1 MIKGI
6 GASSGIALAKALVI
20 TNEDVN
26 IHKNIIKDIDAE
38 VDKFKNAISLSKKDL
53 EFTRDKVAKEIGE
66 SEAQI
71 FDIHIMLLEDN
82 GFNEK
87 VIDMIKNESCNADFA
102 LNVVRNEYITMFE
115 SMDNEYMQERAVD
128 IKDISDRTIR
138 HILGIKNTDLS
149 SLEEDVILIVEDL
162 TPSDTATMDKKRVK
176 GFITKVG
183 GRTSHTAIMAR
194 TLEIPAIVGCENSID
209 FIKNDDFIAMDG
221 EVGVISVNPS
231 TEILENFELKQKE
244 ELEYKEL
251 LKNFINKES
260 VTLDGKHVELAGNIG
275 NPDDIDALV
284 KNDAEGVGLYRTEFL
299 YMDKKDSFPTED
311 EQFEAYKKVL
321 EAMNGKP
328 VIIRTL
334 DIGGDK
340 ELPYF
345 KIEEE
350 MNPFLGYRAIRL
362 CLDRA
367 DIFKTQ
373 LRALYRAS
381 IYGKLRIM
389 FPMISSLGELLKA
402 KDIINEVL
410 CDLDKE
416 NIPYSDKV
424 EIGMMIEVPSA
435 AMISDI
441 LAKHVDFF
449 SIGTNDL
456 IQYSC
461 AVDRMNPK
469 VSHLYNQFNLGV
481 LRLIKMV
488 IDNAHKE
495 GKWVGMCGESA
506 GDMKMIKLLLGM
518 GLDEFSMSAS
528 SILKARK
535 LINESSYKECKQVA
549 DLLLYDGTATSFL
562 TKHIEE

>member
-1 MIKGI
+1 MIQGI
-6 GASSGIALAKALVI
+6 GASSGIALAKALVVI
-20 TNEDVN
+20 NEDIN
-26 IHKNIIKDIDAE
+26 IEKKVIINTDDEITKLN
-38 VDKFKNAISLSKKDL
+38 NAIALSKKDL
-53 EFTRDKVAKEIGE
+53 ENTKEKVAKEIGE
-66 SEAQI
+66 SEAEI
-71 FDIHIMLLEDN
+71 FEMHIMLLEDH

-87 VIDMIKNESCNADFA
+87 VKNKIESDKCNAEFA
-102 LNVVRNEYITMFE
+102 LNEIKNEYITLFE
-115 SMDNEYMQERAVD
+115 SMDNEYMKERALD
-128 IKDISDRTIR
+128 IKDISERTIR
-138 HILGIKNTDLS
+138 HILGVKNTDLS
-149 SLEEDVILIVEDL
+149 SLDEDVILVVEDL
-162 TPSDTATMDKKRVK
+162 TPSDTANIDKKRVK

-194 TLEIPAIVGCENSID
+194 TLEIPAVVGCENKVD
-209 FIKNDDFIAMDG
+209 FIKNDDFIVIDG
-221 EVGVISVNPS
+221 ELGIINVNPS
-231 TEILENFELKQKE
+231 NDILDKFKTKEKE

-251 LKNFINKES
+251 LKNFIGKES
-260 VTLDGKHVELAGNIG
+260 VTLDGKHVELVGNIG
-275 NPDDIDALV
+275 NPDDIDTLL
-284 KNDAEGVGLYRTEFL
+284 KNDAEGIGLYRTEFL
-299 YMDKKDSFPTED
+299 YMDKKDSFPTEE

-321 EAMNGKP
+321 EAMDGKP
-328 VIIRTL
+328 VVIRTL

-345 KIEEE
+345 KIDKE

-362 CLDRA
+362 CLDKT

-381 IYGKLRIM
+381 TYGKLRIM

-402 KDIINEVL
+402 KEIINEVL
-410 CDLDKE
+410 SDLDSE
-416 NIPYSDKV
+416 NVMYSKDV
-424 EIGMMIEVPSA
+424 EIGMMIEVPSS

-469 VSHLYNQFNLGV
+469 VNHLYNQFNLGV
-481 LRLIKMV
+481 LRLIKIV

-506 GDMKMIKLLLGM
+506 GDMRMIKLLLGM

-535 LINESSYKECKQVA
+535 LINESSHKECKDVA
-549 DLLLYDGTATSFL
+549 DKLLTRGSATSFL
-562 TKHIEE
+562 KEHIN

>member
-1 MIKGI
+1 MIQGI
-6 GASSGIALAKALVI
+6 GASSGIALAKALVVV
-20 TNEDVN
+20 NEDV
-26 IHKNIIKDIDAE
+26 II
-38 VDKFKNAISLSKKDL
+38 DKKLIENTNEEISRLTNAIALSKKDL
-53 EFTRDKVAKEIGE
+53 ENTKEKVAREIGE
-66 SEAQI
+66 SEAEI
-71 FDIHIMLLEDN
+71 FEMHIMLLEDH
-82 GFNEK
+82 GFNQQ
-87 VIDMIKNESCNADFA
+87 VIDKIENYKCNAEFA
-102 LNVVRNEYITMFE
+102 LNEVKNEYIQMFE
-115 SMDNEYMQERAVD
+115 SMDNEYMRERAAD

-138 HILGIKNTDLS
+138 HILGVKNTDLS
-149 SLEEDVILIVEDL
+149 SLDEDVILVVEDL

-194 TLEIPAIVGCENSID
+194 TLEIPAIVGCENNVD
-209 FIKNDDFIAMDG
+209 FIKNNDFIAMDG
-221 EVGVISVNPS
+221 ENGVLYVNPS
-231 TEILENFELKQKE
+231 SDILNSFEQKSKNE
-244 ELEYKEL
+244 KEYKEL
-251 LKNFINKES
+251 LNNFIGKQS
-260 VTLDGKHVELAGNIG
+260 ITLDGKHVELAGNIG
-275 NPDDIDALV
+275 NPNDVEALI
-284 KNDAEGVGLYRTEFL
+284 KNDAEGIGLYRTEFL
-299 YMDKKDSFPTED
+299 YMDKKDGFPTEE

-328 VIIRTL
+328 VVIRTL

-381 IYGKLRIM
+381 VYGKLRIM

-410 CDLDKE
+410 SDLDKE
-416 NIPYSDKV
+416 NIPYSNEV

-435 AMISDI
+435 AMMSDI

-456 IQYSC
+456 IQYTC

-535 LINESSYKECKQVA
+535 LITESSYEECKEVS
-549 DLLLYDGTATSFL
+549 DTLLNTGVPTSFL
-562 TKHIEE
+562 KEHIN